1 MANEIVKKLGMK
13 SDIVFKAF
21 FSREE
26 NKKFLEEFISAVLEE
41 KIKVKN
47 VVHDAR
53 LEQLAKREEGRQEGR
68 KEGHKEKSLEIAKKM
83 KSKNIPI
90 EEIIELTG
98 LTKEEMENLEED

>member
-26 NKKFLEEFISAVLEE
+26 NKKFLEEFISAVLGE
-41 KIKVKN
+41 KIKIKN

-53 LEQLAKREEGRQEGR
+53 LEQ
-68 KEGHKEKSLEIAKKM
+68 S
-83 KSKNIPI
+83 SNNNSNIRLLLYRFTGIYI
-90 EEIIELTG
+90 ENSESCKWTQRIG
-98 LTKEEMENLEED
+98 DK